1 MTAEELIAAARA
13 AGATFDTQDGPL
25 VIHGWDQLHP
35 ALQADLRRHEHEVEM
50 ALVSERIESHPVGW
64 RRHGPTTWLAEVGV
78 EGLIVD
84 YEPVRSGRLA
94 LEWPNHADWFVVL
107 RRVDKLPATLCQSED
122 LERVL
127 GVIDRAAGYQ

>member
-1 MTAEELIAAARA
+1 MTAEELIALAREH
-13 AGATFDTQDGPL
+13 GATFDTDDGPL

-64 RRHGPTTWLAEVGV
+64 RRHGPTTWMAEVAI

-94 LEWPNHADWFVVL
+94 LEHPDERDWFVVL

-127 GVIDRAAGYQ
+127 GVIDRAAGFG